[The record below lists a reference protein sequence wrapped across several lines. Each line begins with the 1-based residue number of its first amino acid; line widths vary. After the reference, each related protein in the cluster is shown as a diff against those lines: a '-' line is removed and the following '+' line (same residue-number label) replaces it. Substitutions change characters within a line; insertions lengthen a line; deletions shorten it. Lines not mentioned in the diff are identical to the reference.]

1 MQNKERNTQLV
12 LYRNVEL
19 QDNLDKRGPF
29 EMSENRGT
37 GTKRTALS

>member
-29 EMSENRGT
+29 EMSEN
-37 GTKRTALS
+37 